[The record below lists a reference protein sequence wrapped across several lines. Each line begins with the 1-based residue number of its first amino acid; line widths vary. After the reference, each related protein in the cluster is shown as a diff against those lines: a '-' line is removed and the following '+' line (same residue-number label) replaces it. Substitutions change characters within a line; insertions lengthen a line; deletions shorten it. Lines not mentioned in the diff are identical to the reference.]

1 MEIYYGSLFLSS
13 KTLNLGGIEMKHTA
27 DYLEMK
33 KRNALLYVKNGM
45 KLIPLHGV
53 ILDDAD
59 NKARC
64 TCNNPECSKQGKH
77 PRITGWQEVASN
89 DPEKIR
95 YWFDKWPDMNFGVVT
110 GNGIF
115 VLDIDN
121 RNNGIESLKNLQ
133 SQYGA
138 LPETLTVKT
147 GDGLHLYYRYDSN
160 IYKVP
165 GKMEYLDGIDIRGD
179 RGYVIGAGS
188 MHKTGK
194 TYQFV
199 LNDFLNEQFN
209 ITEAPDWLLNK
220 VADRITDEINE
231 SIDTIDL
238 PLHYKLD
245 ERCIPEGKRNV
256 TLTRLAGHLWNEG
269 LSTDDIENKLLLI
282 NHDSCLPPL
291 TENEVKV
298 IVKSISKYPR
308 HNEYPLTDLGN
319 SERFIDRYQ
328 NVVRFC
334 KEQKVWYIWNGS
346 KWNIDKKNEIQ
357 ELVKDMV
364 IKMQKEAY
372 ELSDPEIRNALLQHA
387 KKSQSNASIKN
398 IINLSESN
406 RSINVT
412 GEDLDS
418 NNWLF
423 NVANGTLD
431 LKTGM
436 LLPHNSINLI
446 TKISNVKY
454 DETAR
459 CPKFM
464 AFLDYILAGN
474 NDLIEYMQK
483 LVGYCL
489 TGSIDQQILPIL
501 YGTGSNGKTT
511 FMKVLEGLLGEY
523 CIYSDISS
531 FVASQNSTTRNDL
544 ARMKGSRLVLTTE
557 FEHNQNI
564 SEALIKKVT
573 GGEKITCRFLYGE
586 YFDYTPTFKIMM
598 ATNYKP
604 HIKGTDEGIWRRIH
618 LIPFTV
624 RITEENRKENYAQEL
639 LEELSGILN
648 WALEGCLKW
657 QKDKL
662 KKPAAVEEATSDYRI
677 EMDELADFL
686 DACCEAAS
694 NSKTRSSELFDAYI
708 RWCYENGIK
717 DQLTQ
722 KAFSKELEERGYRK
736 KRNNMGTYWE
746 NIALKEDSS
755 TEDFNFEDDET
766 NFDFF
771 N

>member
-1 MEIYYGSLFLSS
+1 
-13 KTLNLGGIEMKHTA
+13 MKQSIDNFET
-27 DYLEMK
+27 K
-33 KRNALLYVKNGM
+33 KRNALLYAQNNM

-53 ILDDAD
+53 IFDDAD
-59 NKARC
+59 HKARC
-64 TCNNPECSKQGKH
+64 TCKGPECTKQGKH
-77 PRITGWQEVASN
+77 PRITNWQQQASN
-89 DPEKIR
+89 DQEKILS
-95 YWFDKWPDMNFGVVT
+95 WFKKWPDMNFGVIT

-121 RNNGIESLKNLQ
+121 RNNGFESLENLQ

-138 LPETLTVKT
+138 LPETLTVNT
-147 GDGLHLYYRYDSN
+147 GDGMHLYYRYNSK

-165 GKMEYLDGIDIRGD
+165 GKMEHFNGIDVRGD
-179 RGYVIGAGS
+179 GCYVIGAGS
-188 MHKTGK
+188 MHKSGK
-194 TYQFV
+194 IYQFGQ
-199 LNDFLNEQFN
+199 NCPSNEQFN
-209 ITEAPDWLLNK
+209 IAEAPDWLLCHI
-220 VADRITDEINE
+220 ADRVTEEMNE
-231 SIDTIDL
+231 EMDTGVL
-238 PLHYKLD
+238 PFCDKLD
-245 ERCIPEGKRNV
+245 REYIPEGKRNE
-256 TLTRLAGHLWNEG
+256 TLTSLAGHLWNKG
-269 LSTDDIENKLLLI
+269 LSTDDIENRLLLT
-282 NHDSCLPPL
+282 NYDLCLPSL
-291 TENEVKV
+291 TDNEVKAV
-298 IVKSISKYPR
+298 VKSISKYPR

-328 NVVRFC
+328 NIVRFC
-334 KEQKVWYIWNGS
+334 KEQKAWYIWNGS

-357 ELVKDMV
+357 ELAKDMAMEM
-364 IKMQKEAY
+364 KTEAY
-372 ELSDPEIRNALLQHA
+372 KLSDPEIRNALLQHA

-398 IINLSESN
+398 IINLSESD

-431 LKTGM
+431 LKTGL
-436 LLPHNSINLI
+436 LLPHDPSDLI

-474 NDLIEYMQK
+474 DELIEYIQK

-531 FVASQNSTTRNDL
+531 FVASQNSSTRNDL

-604 HIKGTDEGIWRRIH
+604 RVKGTDEGIWRRIH

-648 WALEGCLKW
+648 WAIEGCLKW
-657 QKDKL
+657 QSDKL
-662 KKPAAVEEATSDYRI
+662 KKPAAVEEATSDYRM
-677 EMDELADFL
+677 EMDDLADFL
-686 DACCEAAS
+686 DACCETAD

-708 RWCYENGIK
+708 RWCYKNDIK

-736 KRNNMGTYWE
+736 KRDSMGTYWK
-746 NIALKEDSS
+746 NIVLKEDSS
-755 TEDFNFEDDET
+755 TEDFNFEDGET

-771 N
+771 D